1 MTIPHKPTNLPFITA
16 QLTDTG
22 IAEVGGRTV
31 KFLAAGTLLIGDVV
45 YISAADTVAKSTT
58 NADYAAFAGVV
69 VGGQTWDNTGNGQAA
84 TEAASVGQT
93 AATVGQ
99 WVIVQIDGIARIKS
113 DGAILATSLV
123 IPDASVAG
131 ECDVAGANP
140 GYTLGKSIEAAADGA
155 TGRILIRHSYNEA

>member
-1 MTIPHKPTNLPFITA
+1 MFPHKPTNLPFITS
-16 QLTDTG
+16 QQTDTG

-31 KFLAAGTLLIGDVV
+31 KFLAGATLLIGDVV
-45 YISAADTVAKSTT
+45 YISAANTVNKSTT

-69 VGGQTWDNTGNGQAA
+69 VGGQSIDNTGNGMAIS
-84 TEAASVGQT
+84 EAGDIGKT
-93 AATVGQ
+93 AAIATQ
-99 WVIVQIDGIARIKS
+99 WVIVQIDGIARVKS

-140 GYTLGKSIEAAADGA
+140 GYTLGKSIEAGSDGN
-155 TGRILIRHSYNEA
+155 TCRILINHSYNEA

>member
-1 MTIPHKPTNLPFITA
+1 MANHKPSNFPFITA
-16 QLTDTG
+16 QTTDTK
-22 IAEVGGRTV
+22 IASVGGRTIRM
-31 KFLAAGTLLIGDVV
+31 LAAGTLLIGDVV
-45 YISAADTVAKSTT
+45 YISAAETVAKSTT

-69 VGGQTWDNTGNGQAA
+69 VGGQTWDNLGTVA
-84 TEAASVGQT
+84 TASTEVGQT

-99 WVIVQIDGIARIKS
+99 WVLVQIDGIVNIKS

-140 GYTLGKSIEAAADGA
+140 GYVLGKSIEAIPDGSA
-155 TGRILIRHSYNEA
+155 GRILLNFTYNEA